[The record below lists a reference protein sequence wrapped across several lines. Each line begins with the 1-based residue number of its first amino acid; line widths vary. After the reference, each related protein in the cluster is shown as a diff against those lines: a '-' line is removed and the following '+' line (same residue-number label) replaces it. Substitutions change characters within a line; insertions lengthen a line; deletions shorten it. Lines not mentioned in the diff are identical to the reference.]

1 MRLTSVTTGRARA
14 RASCITAVRRNAGA
28 ACKGT
33 LCPLSLSLS
42 RRVIYPG
49 IVPRHIPGDFFPR
62 FRPKITGQPL
72 IAACPLPI
80 NPLTTASKPL

>member
-14 RASCITAVRRNAGA
+14 RASCITAARRNAGA

-42 RRVIYPG
+42 LS
-49 IVPRHIPGDFFPR
+49 PRNLPWHRSAPH
-62 FRPKITGQPL
+62 TG
-72 IAACPLPI
+72 
-80 NPLTTASKPL
+80 

>member
-33 LCPLSLSLS
+33 LCPLSLSL
-42 RRVIYPG
+42 
-49 IVPRHIPGDFFPR
+49 
-62 FRPKITGQPL
+62 
-72 IAACPLPI
+72 AA
-80 NPLTTASKPL
+80 

>member
-33 LCPLSLSLS
+33 LCPLSLSFSL
-42 RRVIYPG
+42 
-49 IVPRHIPGDFFPR
+49 
-62 FRPKITGQPL
+62 
-72 IAACPLPI
+72 AA
-80 NPLTTASKPL
+80 